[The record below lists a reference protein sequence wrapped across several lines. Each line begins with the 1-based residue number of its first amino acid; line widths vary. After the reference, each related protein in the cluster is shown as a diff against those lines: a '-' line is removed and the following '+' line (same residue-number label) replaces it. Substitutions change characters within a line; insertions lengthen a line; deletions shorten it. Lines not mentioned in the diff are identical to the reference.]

1 MRIAIAAACV
11 GMACHGGGEPARRSG
26 PEVRVDRR
34 VEVMSILQRLV
45 GEREYV
51 TAPHT
56 AYVAD
61 VDRAFAPF
69 ANHPAVAATRELRR
83 KGIVYDAPIQLA
95 VQLDDHL
102 ALHTLLTD
110 PRFAGIDVDG
120 YLASLRDFAAASHF
134 DDFFA
139 QHRAAYDKMT
149 APLRLAIEK
158 ENPAPWFDAFFGKRA
173 SAHFVTIAAPLL
185 GTWNYGP
192 HVGDEIYEVMG
203 IAKVD
208 FDERPVVDAEVLSL
222 VVHELAHS
230 YINPLFAAHR
240 AELEPAGERLFAA
253 VRDQM
258 TQQAYGQWDIMLNE
272 LAVRTVTT
280 LYWHDRRGAD
290 AAAQMATG
298 EVSRG
303 FRWLPQLVVLL
314 QTKYETDRTHYAT
327 LDAFVPELAHFLA
340 TAN

>member
-1 MRIAIAAACV
+1 MRVAMAAVCLV
-11 GMACHGGGEPARRSG
+11 VACHGGSEPARRAA

-83 KGIVYDAPIQLA
+83 HGIVYDAPIQLA
-95 VQLDDHL
+95 VQLDDSL
-102 ALHTLLTD
+102 ALHTPLTD
-110 PRFAGIDVDG
+110 PRFAGIDTAA
-120 YLASLRDFAAASHF
+120 YLASVRDFAAASHF

-139 QHRAAYDKMT
+139 QHRAAYARMT
-149 APLRLAIEK
+149 APLRDAIAS
-158 ENPAPWFDAFFGKRA
+158 ENPAPWFDAFFGARP
-173 SAHFVTIAAPLL
+173 SAHFVTVAAPLL

-192 HVGDEIYEVMG
+192 HAGDEIYEVMG

-230 YINPLFAAHR
+230 YINPLLAAHR
-240 AELEPAGERLFAA
+240 AELEPSGERLFAA

-258 TQQAYGQWDIMLNE
+258 TQQSYGQWDIMLNE

-290 AAAQMATG
+290 AAAQMATA

-303 FRWLPQLVVLL
+303 FRALPQLVVLL
-314 QTKYETDRTHYAT
+314 QTKYEADRTRYAT
-327 LDAFVPELAHFLA
+327 LDAFMPELVRFLA